1 MGRIAAIVAAVAVGI
16 LLVKTL
22 PDIGRYIRIRQ
33 M

>member
-1 MGRIAAIVAAVAVGI
+1 MRRIAAIVAAVAVGI

>member
-1 MGRIAAIVAAVAVGI
+1 MGRIAAIVAAIAVGL